1 MLWPLRSPVLEHLFE
16 RAARPVDD
24 LSRGD
29 AVDHL
34 LVQLLDRLLRRLVWL
49 RVGRHATEARLGV
62 EYARAT
68 GTTRNESGKFVC
80 GWLPPSSHSW
90 IRQTDRQFGRKSH
103 SKQLGIR

>member
-34 LVQLLDRLLRRLVWL
+34 LVQLLDRLLRLLVWL
-49 RVGRHATEARLGV
+49 RVGRHAGKHAL
-62 EYARAT
+62 EYTGAAGTTARAV
-68 GTTRNESGKFVC
+68 NFVLAAYP
-80 GWLPPSSHSW
+80 LPP
-90 IRQTDRQFGRKSH
+90 
-103 SKQLGIR
+103 QLNSGLLPPALVSP